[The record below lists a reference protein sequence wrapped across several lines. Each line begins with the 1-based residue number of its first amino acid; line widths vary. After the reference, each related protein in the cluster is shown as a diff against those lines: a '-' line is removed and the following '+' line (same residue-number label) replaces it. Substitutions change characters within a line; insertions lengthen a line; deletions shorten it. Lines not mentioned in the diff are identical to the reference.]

1 MQNHKG
7 LRVFKN
13 DLSNTIKWSILT
25 SWEVSCGWRKMVS
38 VKDPLS
44 GSQPCHAG
52 ETCLT
57 QRSYKPCC
65 VGPPKTDRS
74 KWRVLTKCGPLEEGM
89 ANHLSILAT
98 RTPWMVYKVKE
109 RNNKYQLQ
117 SISRSLSLSFF
128 FLNISITSLLK
139 HIKENTV
146 EKNIKVLRV
155 FLPELRSY
163 ELFFILVYVFLNFQI
178 IYNSCLCFPCFS
190 IYFYWQNKKD
200 KLKR

>member
-117 SISRSLSLSFF
+117 SISRSLSLSLFF
-128 FLNISITSLLK
+128 FSQYIYYLSTQTYKRKYRGEK
-139 HIKENTV
+139 HQSFKSVSPWTKELWA
-146 EKNIKVLRV
+146 I
-155 FLPELRSY
+155 FH
-163 ELFFILVYVFLNFQI
+163 
-178 IYNSCLCFPCFS
+178 SCLCVPKFPNNLQFMS
-190 IYFYWQNKKD
+190 VLSMF
-200 KLKR
+200 